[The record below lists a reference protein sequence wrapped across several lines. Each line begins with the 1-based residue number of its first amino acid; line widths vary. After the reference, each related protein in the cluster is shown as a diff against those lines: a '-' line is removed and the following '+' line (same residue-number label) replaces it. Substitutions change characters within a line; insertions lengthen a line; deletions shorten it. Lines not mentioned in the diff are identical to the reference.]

1 MRKFLKNASKAAPE
15 TDTLTKIVKKNADIF
30 AKFIFLSFNNMIVT
44 SIFKAAL
51 KLANITPAFKNASKN
66 YKESYR
72 PVTISLIV
80 SKIYERLYLTK

>member
-1 MRKFLKNASKAAPE
+1 MRKFLKNASKVAPE
-15 TDTLTKIVKKNADIF
+15 TDTPTKIVKKNADIF

-51 KLANITPAFKNASKN
+51 KLANITPAFKKASKN
-66 YKESYR
+66 YKENYR

-80 SKIYERLYLTK
+80 SKIYEPLYLTK

>member
-1 MRKFLKNASKAAPE
+1 
-15 TDTLTKIVKKNADIF
+15 
-30 AKFIFLSFNNMIVT
+30 MIVT

-51 KLANITPAFKNASKN
+51 KLANIAPAFKNASKN

>member
-1 MRKFLKNASKAAPE
+1 MEFLKNASKAVPE
-15 TDTLTKIVKKNADIF
+15 TDTPTKIVKKNADIF

-51 KLANITPAFKNASKN
+51 KVANITPAFKNASKN

>member
-1 MRKFLKNASKAAPE
+1 MEFLKNASKAVPE
-15 TDTLTKIVKKNADIF
+15 TDTPTKIVKKNADIF

-51 KLANITPAFKNASKN
+51 KNFKN